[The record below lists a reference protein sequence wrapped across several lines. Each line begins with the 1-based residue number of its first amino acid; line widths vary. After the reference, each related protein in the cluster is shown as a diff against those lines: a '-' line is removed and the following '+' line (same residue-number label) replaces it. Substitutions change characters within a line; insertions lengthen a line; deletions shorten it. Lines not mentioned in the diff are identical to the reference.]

1 MLGPEKAAGKQEG
14 VSRECKDL
22 APVCCRFHT
31 SGFKKIPSPF
41 EVQGNQDRSYVLKR
55 RRVVNG

>member
-1 MLGPEKAAGKQEG
+1 MLGPEKATGKQEG
-14 VSRECKDL
+14 VSESARTWPLCVADFTL
-22 APVCCRFHT
+22 LVL
-31 SGFKKIPSPF
+31 KKFPAL

>member
-31 SGFKKIPSPF
+31 SDFKKIPSP
-41 EVQGNQDRSYVLKR
+41 
-55 RRVVNG
+55 